1 MRRTSKKRKIVSG
14 MQTRSST
21 TNKGKQI
28 QLQTE
33 NSNISET
40 VTTTT
45 ATAFSSSSSPSPP
58 PTTMETNF
66 RVTTSSSNDGLTPS
80 RVLTRGQSGDESFV
94 SRSSYTTTET
104 NSFADQLQ
112 KSRQPTS
119 ANDIERNLLEEW
131 IRDNYEPKKDANV
144 PRQGLFEHY
153 KYYCATNGITPIN
166 SATLGK
172 VIRAVYPGVA
182 TRRLGNRGQSKYQY
196 SNLQRRGMNLETTH
210 NTTTTDTDNNN
221 NINNNNDSHHQVN
234 SNNSN
239 NISSNV
245 RNDANSLPATSSF
258 YSINDNLAIT
268 SPSTSALRMDSL
280 RSANTDS
287 TSLITPNSS
296 STPSSSLQILPPFR
310 LPDPSNHSLP
320 SIQFADFSSAPSL
333 PPFSSSTSLKT
344 SHSLNND
351 LNTSHTNPTIYQLN
365 QNTLPPPPPP
375 QQQQQQQPSPVAYTT
390 LPQDHFIT
398 LPSLTYP
405 MFCLKTNSTT
415 LSSIISQFSMKYEH
429 HCRSLFHYIC
439 TGKFEELRTAYEQ
452 FYYRLP
458 NDMKNMLHE
467 VPEMTDSIWKWDC
480 ILYDTLIIQL
490 LPNINTPTSD
500 TMMSNLR
507 QFTKD
512 LPNFLQ
518 DLLKDYPNALRL
530 RKIDVASIF
539 VAKLRRHLTLNQ
551 YALTVTDIIRQ
562 PHLLRA
568 MREIWM
574 ELDFG
579 IILDHALWICDCK
592 NNDMKT
598 ILENEI
604 LYLLSHGTTLEQWME
619 WEGKVIDKYL
629 GPTPKQP
636 NLQEID
642 KYIAA
647 SKQFILKWNMYSG
660 LITQQL
666 AMKKVSHLDSFKA
679 FQFFFSDLILY
690 HVEERIAG
698 INAKLSQPLPTRD
711 TSSSTSNSSSS
722 PTNYNILTH

>member
-21 TNKGKQI
+21 TNKGKQV
-28 QLQTE
+28 QRQNE
-33 NSNISET
+33 NSNISEP

-45 ATAFSSSSSPSPP
+45 ATAFSSFSSSPSPS
-58 PTTMETNF
+58 PTTMEASF
-66 RVTTSSSNDGLTPS
+66 GVTTSSSNDALTPP
-80 RVLTRGQSGDESFV
+80 RVLTRSQSRNETLVSGSSF
-94 SRSSYTTTET
+94 TTIEA
-104 NSFADQLQ
+104 NSFEDQLQ
-112 KSRQPTS
+112 KSRQSTRT
-119 ANDIERNLLEEW
+119 NDLERNLLEEW
-131 IRDNYEPKKDANV
+131 IKDNYEPKKDANV

-196 SNLQRRGMNLETTH
+196 SNLQRRGMNLETT
-210 NTTTTDTDNNN
+210 NSTTTTDMDNNN
-221 NINNNNDSHHQVN
+221 NNSNDNYHQDN

-239 NISSNV
+239 NLSSNI
-245 RNDANSLPATSSF
+245 RNGVSSLPTTSSF
-258 YSINDNLAIT
+258 YSINDNLTMTT
-268 SPSTSALRMDSL
+268 SSMSTLRMDS
-280 RSANTDS
+280 SKSMNTDS
-287 TSLITPNSS
+287 TSSLITPNSS
-296 STPSSSLQILPPFR
+296 STPSSSSLQILPPFR
-310 LPDPSNHSLP
+310 LPDPSGHSLP
-320 SIQFADFSSAPSL
+320 SIQYADFSTAPPL
-333 PPFSSSTSLKT
+333 PPFSSSPSLKT
-344 SHSLNND
+344 SHPLNND

-365 QNTLPPPPPP
+365 QSSLPP
-375 QQQQQQQPSPVAYTT
+375 QQQQQPSPVAYTT

-405 MFCLKTNSTT
+405 MFCLKSNPTT
-415 LSSIISQFSMKYEH
+415 LASIISQFSMKYEH

-439 TGKFEELRTAYEQ
+439 TGKFEELRTVYEQ

-458 NDMKNMLHE
+458 NEMKNMLHE

-500 TMMSNLR
+500 TMMNNLR
-507 QFTKD
+507 QFTRD
-512 LPNFLQ
+512 LPDFLQ
-518 DLLKDYPNALRL
+518 DLLKDYPNTLRL
-530 RKIDVASIF
+530 RKVDVASIF

-562 PHLLRA
+562 PHHLRA
-568 MREIWM
+568 MKEIWI

-579 IILDHALWICDCK
+579 VILDHALWICDCK
-592 NNDMKT
+592 NNNMKT

-604 LYLLSHGTTLEQWME
+604 IYLLSNGTTLEQWME
-619 WEGKVIDKYL
+619 WEEQVIDKYL
-629 GPTPKQP
+629 GPIPKQP

-666 AMKKVSHLDSFKA
+666 TIKKVPHLDSFKA

-690 HVEERIAG
+690 HVEERIAS
-698 INAKLSQPLPTRD
+698 INAKLSQTLSTRD
-711 TSSSTSNSSSS
+711 ASSTSTSSSS